1 MAALA
6 IRLARADEHEAVSA
20 LALRSK
26 AHWGY
31 DEEFLEACRAELT
44 WTGAECA
51 SGHLW
56 VLDDGTG
63 PRGLVEVTGEPPAGV
78 LEALFVD
85 PPLIGTGAGRVLLDH
100 ALDRARVR
108 GFHSLDLDSDPAA
121 EGFYARLGAV
131 RVGSSPS
138 GSVPGRELPRMRFTI
153 ER

>member
-6 IRLARADEHEAVSA
+6 IRPARADEHRAVSA

-31 DEEFLEACRAELT
+31 DDAFLEACRAELT
-44 WTGAECA
+44 WSADECA
-51 SGHLW
+51 SGDLW

-63 PRGLVEVTGEPPAGV
+63 PRGLVEVTGEPPDGTLA
-78 LEALFVD
+78 ALFVD
-85 PPLIGTGAGRVLLDH
+85 PPLIGTGAGRALLDH

-108 GFHSLDLDSDPAA
+108 GFRTLHLDADPGAA
-121 EGFYARLGAV
+121 SFYARFGAV
-131 RVGSSPS
+131 RVGTSPS
-138 GSVPGRELPRMRFTI
+138 GSVPGRVLPRMRFTI

>member
-6 IRLARADEHEAVSA
+6 IRPARADEHRAVSA

-31 DEEFLEACRAELT
+31 DDAFLEACRAELT
-44 WTGAECA
+44 WSADECT
-51 SGHLW
+51 SGDLW

-63 PRGLVEVTGEPPAGV
+63 PRGLVEVTGEPPSGTLA
-78 LEALFVD
+78 ALFVD
-85 PPLIGTGAGRVLLDH
+85 PPLIGTGAGRALLDH

-108 GFHSLDLDSDPAA
+108 GFRTLHLDADPGA
-121 EGFYARLGAV
+121 ESFYARFGAV
-131 RVGSSPS
+131 RVGTSPS
-138 GSVPGRELPRMRFTI
+138 GSVPGRVLPRMRFTI